1 MVKVGKNNK
10 ICFLNFASLGFI
22 RIILQTDW
30 VCPENG
36 LG

>member
-1 MVKVGKNNK
+1 MGKVEKNNK
-10 ICFLNFASLGFI
+10 ICFLKFASPGFI